1 MAWNHQLDNSCR
13 SYFRLVTTTSP
24 RSSSHH
30 PTLRRSLLVATGHC
44 DLHCDCSGLLRWSMS
59 FLQPL
64 GSLTKSWGLE
74 DWRWRILII
83 HVENWI
89 NSEDHIVWLTFLCG
103 LHDFFGVG
111 TKNIY
116 KFTISKKIGFAIQ
129 KKLPK
134 SPGTRSF
141 SQHYGQVDHGHLA
154 FASIGLASPSH
165 LGEVEEGCWSWRMT
179 PPTPHTIWV
188 FP

>member
-1 MAWNHQLDNSCR
+1 MSFIFQVGDNHFSQKFIPP
-13 SYFRLVTTTSP
+13 SYAQAKSIGRDRALW
-24 RSSSHH
+24 
-30 PTLRRSLLVATGHC
+30 PTLR
-44 DLHCDCSGLLRWSMS
+44 LLRITSMKHVFS
-59 FLQPL
+59 QPL